1 MSDLAIE
8 LDAVTKRFGD
18 HQALRGVTFSAPVG
32 SVLGVLGPNGAGK
45 TTTINIL
52 STLTQP
58 SGGTATVAGFDV
70 VRQAKRVRASIGL
83 TGQYAAVDELLTGR
97 ENLVLFARLRGMDR
111 KGARARADEML
122 ATFSLSDAG
131 DKRVTTYSGGMRRR
145 VDIACGLVVPP
156 KVVFLDEP
164 TTGLDPRSRRE
175 VWDLV
180 GALSDQ
186 GITTLLTT
194 QYLEEADALSDS
206 IVVIDRGQ
214 VIADGTPEELK
225 ATIGGTY
232 CEVTPANLA
241 DVPRIATALAGFDGL
256 ETDEDGG
263 TVSVPA
269 PDGVAT
275 LTEVL
280 RRVNDIG
287 VELNDVSLRK
297 PSLDEVFFKLTGAA
311 PAATSSTGAA
321 VQDAK
326 A

>member
-1 MSDLAIE
+1 MSDLAIQ
-8 LDAVTKRFGD
+8 LDDVTKRFGD

-52 STLTQP
+52 ATLLRPT
-58 SGGTATVAGFDV
+58 SGTATIAGFDV
-70 VRQAKRVRASIGL
+70 VRQARQVRESIGL

-97 ENLVLFARLRGMDR
+97 ENLILFARLRGMD
-111 KGARARADEML
+111 KTTARDRADEML
-122 ATFSLSDAG
+122 ATFSLTDAG

-175 VWDLV
+175 VWDLI
-180 GALSDQ
+180 GGLKHQ

-206 IVVIDRGQ
+206 IVVIDRGT
-214 VIADGTPEELK
+214 VIADGTPDDLK
-225 ATIGGTY
+225 RTIGGSY
-232 CEVTPANLA
+232 CEITPVSVA
-241 DVPRIATALAGFDGL
+241 DLTRIAEALGRFAGVEIDR
-256 ETDEDGG
+256 EAG

-269 PDGVAT
+269 PDGFAT
-275 LTEVL
+275 MSEVFGTVSAL
-280 RRVNDIG
+280 G
-287 VELNDVSLRK
+287 VELQDISLRK
-297 PSLDEVFFKLTGAA
+297 PSLDEVFFTLTGA
-311 PAATSSTGAA
+311 PAVTS
-321 VQDAK
+321 
-326 A
+326 

>member
-1 MSDLAIE
+1 VADYAIE

-18 HQALRGVTFSAPVG
+18 SQALRGVTFSTPVG

-52 STLTQP
+52 STLIQP
-58 SGGTATVAGFDV
+58 STGRAVVAGHDV
-70 VRQAKRVRASIGL
+70 VKQAKQVRAAIGL

-97 ENLVLFARLRGMDR
+97 ENLILFARLRGMKRRQAND
-111 KGARARADEML
+111 RADEML
-122 ATFSLSDAG
+122 ESFSLTDAG
-131 DKRVTTYSGGMRRR
+131 GRRVSTYSGGMRRR

-175 VWDLV
+175 VWDLI
-180 GALSDQ
+180 GSLKGQ
-186 GITTLLTT
+186 GITVLLTT

-206 IVVIDRGQ
+206 IVVIDHGK

-225 ATIGGTY
+225 SRVGGSY
-232 CEVTPANLA
+232 CQVTPADLA
-241 DVPRIATALAGFDGL
+241 DVPAIAAALAGIDGL
-256 ETDEDGG
+256 ETDTDSG

-275 LTEVL
+275 LSEVF
-280 RRVNDIG
+280 RRVGALG
-287 VELNDVSLRK
+287 VELNDISLRK
-297 PSLDEVFFKLTGAA
+297 PSLDEVFFKLTGNAQE
-311 PAATSSTGAA
+311 PAE
-321 VQDAK
+321 DAL